1 MRNSNGVDVYTGL
14 EVGTDIVLRGMKGG
28 KLEKGQPIV
37 LDKIRI
43 LNPLNDKGPQRA
55 LLQC

>member
-14 EVGTDIVLRGMKGG
+14 EVGTDIVIVGMKGG

-37 LDKIRI
+37 LDKIQI
-43 LNPLNDKGPQRA
+43 
-55 LLQC
+55 